1 MNGGFPTPEDG
12 SGRVGKFSWRAPDS
26 DPQCKGRE
34 RNRDGQTTKAR
45 LALMDVNFGGAKF
58 PSTWESALLALKK
71 VCAGSKSFFK
81 TREV

>member
-1 MNGGFPTPEDG
+1 MAVSRPQ
-12 SGRVGKFSWRAPDS
+12 RAGAEEWGNFHGARPDS

-34 RNRDGQTTKAR
+34 RNRDGQMTKAR
-45 LALMDVNFGGAKF
+45 RVLMDVNFGGAKF